1 MTAMLLL
8 KATIL
13 LLATLAAARVLR
25 RAPAGARHHFWT
37 GAFAG
42 LLVLPVVAAIVP
54 IVHVPVPQSWT
65 TATARRDATLS
76 VFPVERSGSRTSVHQ
91 TTTVVAPDSDAGS
104 QADPGQSFVVRA
116 GDALLVTWLT
126 GVLGAVGALMLSLLR
141 VGRLARSAGTE
152 IDPDWDRAAQDLS
165 ARLGLRRSPRLLSSP
180 AVTTPM
186 AAGVFRPTIFLP
198 AAATTW
204 TSEQRDIV
212 LAHEIAHLV
221 AHDPLRHLL
230 TRLAMA
236 CYWFHPA
243 AWMAAREA
251 AIAREQACDEAVL
264 ALGTKPSSYARVL
277 LEFADAASAAPPLS
291 AALPI
296 VHPSVLEKRLMA
308 ILDGD
313 HRPTPRRVL
322 LVPAAGVA
330 LLTLTVAAAHPRA
343 GAQTPRSSL
352 NALAT
357 TVQATQTPSEHTGAE
372 TLAAS
377 ARMALERMTVESG
390 ASEAPA
396 LAQGID
402 TASACEWTSGQSFRG
417 NSSTDDRGRVVE
429 RIGSSGSDRVIQMS
443 FGDLRTCLVAEGVGE
458 WNEHANDRP
467 SQWLD
472 RASRVVMA
480 TRRGGTLQRLEIVPA
495 DGRRTTWRIGGAER
509 PFDQAGQQ
517 WRNQLLAV
525 LDTTWELSMLR
536 GQVSSLRGDISSIEG
551 ERSSLRGEISSLQG
565 EVSSMR
571 GHASSILGEES
582 SLRGEISSIRGHVSS
597 LRGEI
602 SSERGAMSSL
612 NANRY
617 SDREDRRHADALI
630 TKHEKAIAA
639 LEQDIRDY
647 NEDARVAA
655 VEKQITELNAA
666 KKVAQIEAEIK
677 AFDLQRKIAEVER
690 EIAKLDVEGQA
701 GAIEGKIRGL
711 DADRRG
717 RQLED
722 RRATELKRL
731 DAAVSA
737 IK

>member
-1 MTAMLLL
+1 MNAMLLL

-13 LLATLAAARVLR
+13 LLATLAAARALR

-42 LLVLPVVAAIVP
+42 LLVLPVMTAIVP
-54 IVHVPVPQSWT
+54 MVHVPVPQSWT
-65 TATARRDATLS
+65 TATASRDATLPVSS
-76 VFPVERSGSRTSVHQ
+76 VEQSGSRTSAPH
-91 TTTVVAPDSDAGS
+91 TTTVVAPSPDAGG
-104 QADPGQSFVVRA
+104 QADPGRSFVVRT

-126 GVLGAVGALMLSLLR
+126 GVMGAVGALMLSLLR
-141 VGRLARSAGTE
+141 VGRLARSAETE

-221 AHDPLRHLL
+221 ARDPLRHLL

-236 CYWFHPA
+236 GYWFHPA

-251 AIAREQACDEAVL
+251 ALAREQACDEAVL

-277 LEFADAASAAPPLS
+277 LEFADAASAAPPLG

-308 ILDGD
+308 ILNGD

-343 GAQTPRSSL
+343 GAPSPRPWS
-352 NALAT
+352 NDGAAMAA
-357 TVQATQTPSEHTGAE
+357 VQTPSVTAVRPVV
-372 TLAAS
+372 T
-377 ARMALERMTVESG
+377 
-390 ASEAPA
+390 A
-396 LAQGID
+396 LARLAGGAGIIEPAAPPQD
-402 TASACEWTSGQSFRG
+402 VAVAAGCGWIRGRSFSGNTTVNDSG
-417 NSSTDDRGRVVE
+417 GRVVRE
-429 RIGSSGSDRVIQMS
+429 QVGWSGSDRVIQTS
-443 FGDLRTCLVAEGVGE
+443 TNDLRMCLVAEGLGAFSE
-458 WNEHANDRP
+458 NERP
-467 SQWLD
+467 SQWMD
-472 RASRVVMA
+472 RAPRIVMETQRSGRVH
-480 TRRGGTLQRLEIVPA
+480 QLEIV
-495 DGRRTTWRIGGAER
+495 GSGGNRRTTWRIGGAER

-517 WRNQLLAV
+517 WRTQLLAV
-525 LDTTWELSMLR
+525 LDATWELSMLR

-602 SSERGAMSSL
+602 SSQRGAISSL
-612 NANRY
+612 NGHRY
-617 SDREDRRHADALI
+617 SDRDDRLHVDALI
-630 TKHEKAIAA
+630 AKHEKEIAA

-647 NEDARVAA
+647 NENARVAA
-655 VEKQITELNAA
+655 IEKQINELNAA

-677 AFDLQRKIAEVER
+677 AFDLERKIAEIER

-701 GAIEGKIRGL
+701 GAVEGKIRGL

-731 DAAVSA
+731 EAAISA